1 MLKRLFL
8 NTLQRVKN
16 RRKDQNIYDNL
27 LLIKVVDLTTT
38 QIFIKSYQ
46 VYLRGYL
53 LKIFVI
59 DHIIV
64 ILRETKLCI
73 INRQVYLMYSKIL
86 TTFILHNN
94 VKLGILKIVTIAKNI
109 LTHRYKG
116 LLCIHK

>member
-1 MLKRLFL
+1 M
-8 NTLQRVKN
+8 
-16 RRKDQNIYDNL
+16 
-27 LLIKVVDLTTT
+27 LIKVVDLTTT

-46 VYLRGYL
+46 AYLRGYL

-64 ILRETKLCI
+64 IFRETKLCI

-94 VKLGILKIVTIAKNI
+94 VKLGILKIVTIAKYI

-116 LLCIHK
+116 LLIYTYNTDKTA